1 MRALLCAAG
10 AIALL
15 ALPVAGC
22 GGDDDSSSEA
32 TAESTAAETTA
43 AAGEA
48 CNIDGR
54 QRDLGASY
62 VTSLEVSDVECAEA
76 EQVIVAYHACRLKN
90 GPEGKCTTAVQSYTC
105 TESEIQAA
113 PGIQYN
119 ATANCE
125 NAEGATIVS
134 AYTQNL

>member
-1 MRALLCAAG
+1 MRSGALSLSSRCRSPAA
-10 AIALL
+10 AATS
-15 ALPVAGC
+15 
-22 GGDDDSSSEA
+22 DSSSES

-62 VTSLEVSDVECAEA
+62 VTSLEVSGVDCAAAEKVVE
-76 EQVIVAYHACRLKN
+76 AYHACRLN
-90 GPEGKCTTAVQSYTC
+90 DGPEGKCTTAVQGYTC

-125 NAEGATIVS
+125 NTDGATIVS